1 MGSNTFVRADIWTI
15 AQTEQGNV
23 VLVRPRESDLA
34 VPIFI
39 GQLETQAILIGLG
52 KVSMPRPLTHDLL
65 LSLSGKLGAEL
76 VRVEICDL
84 REKTFFA
91 RLILLRDGME
101 LELDARPSDAI
112 ALAVRCEAEV
122 FIAENIVEEAGIP
135 VEMVRDGQNYDAGE
149 GDSGHIE
156 DSGPGVVD
164 ATGVSAGLDAA
175 DAEANRERLKHELET
190 AIAEEDYER
199 AALIRD
205 RLKQL

>member
-65 LSLSGKLGAEL
+65 LSLSGRLGAEL
-76 VRVEICDL
+76 IRVEICDL
-84 REKTFFA
+84 RDKTFFA

-101 LELDARPSDAI
+101 LEVDARPSDAI

-122 FIAENIVEEAGIP
+122 FIAENIIEEAGIP
-135 VEMVRDGQNYDAGE
+135 VEMVKDGQNYDAGD
-149 GDSGHIE
+149 GDSSHTAE
-156 DSGPGVVD
+156 SGMGFVGM
-164 ATGVSAGLDAA
+164 TGVSSGLSAV
-175 DAEANRERLKHELET
+175 DAEVERERLKHELEA
-190 AIAEEDYER
+190 AISEEDYER

-205 RLKQL
+205 RLKQA

>member
-65 LSLSGKLGAEL
+65 LSLSGRLGAEL

-91 RLILLRDGME
+91 RLIMLRDGME
-101 LELDARPSDAI
+101 FEIDARPSDAI

-135 VEMVRDGQNYDAGE
+135 VEMVRDGQNYDAGDGDSSHT
-149 GDSGHIE
+149 GDSGTAFA
-156 DSGPGVVD
+156 G
-164 ATGVSAGLDAA
+164 ATGVSGGLEAV
-175 DAEANRERLKHELET
+175 DAEVERERLKHELEA

-205 RLKQL
+205 QLKQL

>member
-65 LSLSGKLGAEL
+65 LSLSGRLGAEL
-76 VRVEICDL
+76 VRIEICDL

-135 VEMVRDGQNYDAGE
+135 VELVKDGQNYDAGE
-149 GDSGHIE
+149 GGGADQETPASTIG
-156 DSGPGVVD
+156 DNDTQD
-164 ATGVSAGLDAA
+164 AKGIDMER
-175 DAEANRERLKHELET
+175 DRLKHELET
-190 AIAEEDYER
+190 AITEEDYEQ
-199 AALIRD
+199 AALLRD
-205 RLKQL
+205 RLKLL

>member
-65 LSLSGKLGAEL
+65 LSLSGRLGAEL
-76 VRVEICDL
+76 IRVEICDL

-91 RLILLRDGME
+91 RLILLRDGTE
-101 LELDARPSDAI
+101 LEIDARPSDAI

-135 VEMVRDGQNYDAGE
+135 VEMVRDGQSYDIGD
-149 GDSGHIE
+149 GDSSHTD
-156 DSGPGVVD
+156 DSRTSFD
-164 ATGVSAGLDAA
+164 SATGASSGLDAGG
-175 DAEANRERLKHELET
+175 AEGERERLKHELEA

>member
-65 LSLSGKLGAEL
+65 LSLSGRLGAEL

-91 RLILLRDGME
+91 KLVLLRDGQE
-101 LELDARPSDAI
+101 LEIDARPSDAI

-135 VEMVRDGQNYDAGE
+135 VELVKDGQNYEAGDGGH
-149 GDSGHIE
+149 GDGTA
-156 DSGPGVVD
+156 PG
-164 ATGVSAGLDAA
+164 AGVSGTSGAM
-175 DAEANRERLKHELET
+175 DAETELEKLRYQLEA
-190 AIAEEDYER
+190 AIAEEDYEL
-199 AALIRD
+199 AAKLRD
-205 RLKQL
+205 RLKLL

>member
-101 LELDARPSDAI
+101 LEIDARPSDAI

-135 VEMVRDGQNYDAGE
+135 VEMVRDGQNYDAGD
-149 GDSGHIE
+149 GDSSRTG
-156 DSGPGVVD
+156 DSSTTIVG
-164 ATGVSAGLDAA
+164 AA
-175 DAEANRERLKHELET
+175 VLQVPWKLPMLKWNV
-190 AIAEEDYER
+190 
-199 AALIRD
+199 
-205 RLKQL
+205 KG

>member
-65 LSLSGKLGAEL
+65 LALSGRLGAEL
-76 VRVEICDL
+76 VRIEICDL

-91 RLILLRDGME
+91 RLILLREGME

-112 ALAVRCEAEV
+112 ALAVRCEAAV
-122 FIAENIVEEAGIP
+122 FIAEHIVEEAGIP
-135 VEMVRDGQNYDAGE
+135 VELVKDSQNYEVGEAGQGTGPE
-149 GDSGHIE
+149 TGGAAAGIPGGSGALVTDTE
-156 DSGPGVVD
+156 
-164 ATGVSAGLDAA
+164 L
-175 DAEANRERLKHELET
+175 EKLRHELEA
-190 AIAEEDYER
+190 AISEEDYER

-205 RLKQL
+205 KLKLM

>member
-65 LSLSGKLGAEL
+65 LSLSGRLGAQL

-91 RLILLRDGME
+91 RLILLREGQE

-112 ALAVRCEAEV
+112 ALAVRCDAEV

-135 VEMVRDGQNYDAGE
+135 VEMVRDGQNYDAADGGHGDGLETDTATSRSASNPE
-149 GDSGHIE
+149 GR
-156 DSGPGVVD
+156 D
-164 ATGVSAGLDAA
+164 ADTEL
-175 DAEANRERLKHELET
+175 EKLRHELET
-190 AIAEEDYER
+190 AITEEDYER

-205 RLKQL
+205 RLKLL

>member
-65 LSLSGKLGAEL
+65 LSLSGRLGAEL

-91 RLILLRDGME
+91 RLILLRDGLE

-112 ALAVRCEAEV
+112 ALAVRCDAEV

-135 VEMVRDGQNYDAGE
+135 VEMVRDGQNYDAGDGGQGAASGQE
-149 GDSGHIE
+149 ADSPPVGAA
-156 DSGPGVVD
+156 SGSG
-164 ATGVSAGLDAA
+164 
-175 DAEANRERLKHELET
+175 NRDTELEKLRHELEA

-205 RLKQL
+205 RLKLL

>member
-65 LSLSGKLGAEL
+65 LALSGRLGAEL
-76 VRVEICDL
+76 VRIEICDL

-91 RLILLRDGME
+91 KLILLREGME
-101 LELDARPSDAI
+101 MELDARPSDAI

-135 VEMVRDGQNYDAGE
+135 VEMVRDGQNYDAADGGH
-149 GDSGHIE
+149 GDGPEAEKDASRDTS
-156 DSGPGVVD
+156 DSRSMN
-164 ATGVSAGLDAA
+164 TGTEL
-175 DAEANRERLKHELET
+175 ERLRHELEA

-199 AALIRD
+199 AALLRD
-205 RLKQL
+205 RLKLL

>member
-52 KVSMPRPLTHDLL
+52 KVGMPRPLTHDLL
-65 LSLSGKLGAEL
+65 LALSGKLGAEL
-76 VRVEICDL
+76 IRIEICDL

-91 RLILLRDGME
+91 KLILLHDGLE

-122 FIAENIVEEAGIP
+122 FIAESIVEEAGIP
-135 VEMVRDGQNYDAGE
+135 VEMVRDEIG
-149 GDSGHIE
+149 
-156 DSGPGVVD
+156 
-164 ATGVSAGLDAA
+164 
-175 DAEANRERLKHELET
+175 
-190 AIAEEDYER
+190 R
-199 AALIRD
+199 AHV
-205 RLKQL
+205 

>member
-52 KVSMPRPLTHDLL
+52 KVNMPRPLTHDLL
-65 LSLSGKLGAEL
+65 LSLSTRLGAEL

-101 LELDARPSDAI
+101 FEIDARPSDAI

-135 VEMVRDGQNYDAGE
+135 VEMVRDGQNYDAGD
-149 GDSGHIE
+149 GDSSHTE
-156 DSGPGVVD
+156 ESGSDFVGTTSNP
-164 ATGVSAGLDAA
+164 SGLDTS
-175 DAEANRERLKHELET
+175 DAEVEREKLKHELEA
-190 AIAEEDYER
+190 AIAEEDYEQ

-205 RLKQL
+205 KLKVL

>member
-65 LSLSGKLGAEL
+65 LSLSGRLGAEL

-91 RLILLRDGME
+91 RLILLRDGLE

-112 ALAVRCEAEV
+112 ALAVRCDAEV

-135 VEMVRDGQNYDAGE
+135 VEMVRDGQNYEAGD
-149 GDSGHIE
+149 GGQGTT
-156 DSGPGVVD
+156 SGPEADSIPAGV
-164 ATGVSAGLDAA
+164 AGGSGNMDTEMEKL
-175 DAEANRERLKHELET
+175 RHELEA

-205 RLKQL
+205 RLKLL

>member
-65 LSLSGKLGAEL
+65 LSLSGRLGAEL

-101 LELDARPSDAI
+101 LEIDARPSDAI

-135 VEMVRDGQNYDAGE
+135 VEMVRDGQNIDTGE
-149 GDSGHIE
+149 GDSGHTG
-156 DSGPGVVD
+156 DSGPAVAD
-164 ATGVSAGLDAA
+164 AAGISSGSGSA
-175 DAEANRERLKHELET
+175 DAEAERERLKHELEV

-199 AALIRD
+199 AALVRD
-205 RLKQL
+205 RLKLL

>member
-65 LSLSGKLGAEL
+65 LSLSGRLGAEL

-91 RLILLRDGME
+91 RLILLRDGLE

-112 ALAVRCEAEV
+112 ALAVRCDAEV

-135 VEMVRDGQNYDAGE
+135 VEMVRDGQNYEAGDAGHDD
-149 GDSGHIE
+149 GAAAGAGNAALGPPGTSGSMDPE
-156 DSGPGVVD
+156 S
-164 ATGVSAGLDAA
+164 
-175 DAEANRERLKHELET
+175 ELEKLRQELEA
-190 AIAEEDYER
+190 AIAKEDYEQ

-205 RLKQL
+205 RLKLL